1 MGSNIM
7 NNFSGEL
14 ADTELD
20 RVCGGNEMAMI
31 RLQSMMSQRQMVLQ
45 MTSNMLRA
53 MNDTTGAII
62 KNIR

>member
-1 MGSNIM
+1 VNKHVH
-7 NNFSGEL
+7 EL

-31 RLQSMMSQRQMVLQ
+31 KFQSMLSQRQMMLQ
-45 MTSNMLRA
+45 MITSIFRA

>member
-1 MGSNIM
+1 M
-7 NNFSGEL
+7 NNLVGEL

-20 RVCGGNEMAMI
+20 RVGGGNEMAMI
-31 RLQSMMSQRQMVLQ
+31 KFQSMLSQRQMMLQ
-45 MTSNMLRA
+45 MITSIFRA